1 VCTPRLNFEQ
11 DHRSYK
17 ELWGCLGCDKGYI
30 PLDYDPIYRIDTF
43 AGASPKGDP
52 EKSKGRGSMRS
63 RSDSLEFA
71 LLGLLSQAPLHGYE
85 LRKRIQ
91 TIFGPFRALSFS
103 VLYPQLRR
111 MMEAGLIEE
120 SAADLSSRRSRI
132 VYAITEKGARKFE
145 DLTES
150 VTPETWEDEGFEI
163 RFAFFSP
170 TSAKNRVRIL
180 EGRHRRLKEKAEI
193 LRGELEKSPVG
204 IDKYL
209 EEWRRHSL
217 ETADREI
224 AWLED
229 MIKTERK

>member
-1 VCTPRLNFEQ
+1 ME
-11 DHRSYK
+11 
-17 ELWGCLGCDKGYI
+17 
-30 PLDYDPIYRIDTF
+30 
-43 AGASPKGDP
+43 ASA
-52 EKSKGRGSMRS
+52 MRS

-71 LLGLLSQAPLHGYE
+71 LLGLLSQTPLHGYE
-85 LRKRIQ
+85 LRKRMG
-91 TIFGPFRALSFS
+91 TIVGPFRALSFS

-111 MMEAGLIEE
+111 MVEAGVIEE
-120 SAADLSSRRSRI
+120 SLVEATSRRSRI
-132 VYAITEKGARKFE
+132 VYAITENGKARFSN
-145 DLTES
+145 LTETVS
-150 VTPETWEDEGFEI
+150 PDTWEDEGFEI

-170 TSAKNRVRIL
+170 TSSKNRVRIL

-193 LRGELEKSPVG
+193 LRGELEKSPIG

-217 ETADREI
+217 ESADREI

>member
-1 VCTPRLNFEQ
+1 
-11 DHRSYK
+11 
-17 ELWGCLGCDKGYI
+17 
-30 PLDYDPIYRIDTF
+30 
-43 AGASPKGDP
+43 
-52 EKSKGRGSMRS
+52 MRS
-63 RSDSLEFA
+63 RSESLEFA

-120 SAADLSSRRSRI
+120 SVVDTTSRRSRI
-132 VYAITEKGARKFE
+132 VYAITDKGARKFE

>member
-1 VCTPRLNFEQ
+1 
-11 DHRSYK
+11 
-17 ELWGCLGCDKGYI
+17 
-30 PLDYDPIYRIDTF
+30 
-43 AGASPKGDP
+43 
-52 EKSKGRGSMRS
+52 MRS
-63 RSDSLEFA
+63 RSQSLEFA
-71 LLGLLSQAPLHGYE
+71 LLGLLSQTPLHGYE
-85 LRKRIQ
+85 LRKRMGA
-91 TIFGPFRALSFS
+91 IFGPFRALSFS

-111 MMEAGLIEE
+111 MMEAGLIAETIV
-120 SAADLSSRRSRI
+120 DTSSRRSRI
-132 VYAITEKGARKFE
+132 VYAITDKGQSRF
-145 DLTES
+145 DGLTETVS
-150 VTPETWEDEGFEI
+150 PETWEDEGFEI

-170 TSAKNRVRIL
+170 TSSKNRVRIL

-193 LRGELEKSPVG
+193 LRGELEKSPIG

>member
-1 VCTPRLNFEQ
+1 M
-11 DHRSYK
+11 
-17 ELWGCLGCDKGYI
+17 
-30 PLDYDPIYRIDTF
+30 DTF
-43 AGASPKGDP
+43 VGATITTV
-52 EKSKGRGSMRS
+52 RRVQMRS
-63 RSDSLEFA
+63 RSESLEFA

-85 LRKRIQ
+85 LRKRIG

-120 SAADLSSRRSRI
+120 SVTDAVSRRSRI
-132 VYAITEKGARKFE
+132 VYAITDKGARRFE

-170 TSAKNRVRIL
+170 TSANNRVRIL

>member
-1 VCTPRLNFEQ
+1 
-11 DHRSYK
+11 
-17 ELWGCLGCDKGYI
+17 
-30 PLDYDPIYRIDTF
+30 
-43 AGASPKGDP
+43 
-52 EKSKGRGSMRS
+52 MRS

-71 LLGLLSQAPLHGYE
+71 LLGLLTQSPLHGYE
-85 LRKRIQ
+85 LRKRMG

-111 MMEAGLIEE
+111 MLDSGVIAD
-120 SAADLSSRRSRI
+120 SADENSSRRSRI
-132 VYAITEKGARKFE
+132 VYAISDKGLARFSE
-145 DLTES
+145 LTETVS
-150 VTPETWEDEGFEI
+150 PDTWEDEGFEI

-170 TSAKNRVRIL
+170 TSSKNRVRIL

-204 IDKYL
+204 IDRYL

-217 ETADREI
+217 ESADREI
-224 AWLED
+224 SWLED

>member
-1 VCTPRLNFEQ
+1 
-11 DHRSYK
+11 
-17 ELWGCLGCDKGYI
+17 
-30 PLDYDPIYRIDTF
+30 
-43 AGASPKGDP
+43 
-52 EKSKGRGSMRS
+52 MRS

-71 LLGLLSQAPLHGYE
+71 LLGLLSQGPLHGYE
-85 LRKRIQ
+85 LRKRMG

-111 MMEAGLIEE
+111 MMEAGVIAE
-120 SAADLSSRRSRI
+120 SHVETTSRRSRI
-132 VYAITEKGARKFE
+132 VYAITDKGATRFS
-145 DLTES
+145 DLAETVS
-150 VTPETWEDEGFEI
+150 PDTWEDEGFEI

-170 TSAKNRVRIL
+170 TSSKNRVRIL

-193 LRGELEKSPVG
+193 LRGELEKSPIG

-217 ETADREI
+217 ESADREI

>member
-1 VCTPRLNFEQ
+1 
-11 DHRSYK
+11 
-17 ELWGCLGCDKGYI
+17 
-30 PLDYDPIYRIDTF
+30 
-43 AGASPKGDP
+43 
-52 EKSKGRGSMRS
+52 MRS

-71 LLGLLSQAPLHGYE
+71 LLGLLTQSPLHGYE
-85 LRKRIQ
+85 LRKRMG

-111 MMEAGLIEE
+111 MLDSGVIVE
-120 SAADLSSRRSRI
+120 SADESSSRRSRI
-132 VYAITEKGARKFE
+132 VYAISDKGLARFSA
-145 DLTES
+145 LTETVS
-150 VTPETWEDEGFEI
+150 PDTWEDEGFEI

-170 TSAKNRVRIL
+170 TSSKNRVRIL

-204 IDKYL
+204 IDRYL

-217 ETADREI
+217 ESADREI
-224 AWLED
+224 SWLED